1 MGGIL
6 LPAEPLFKPGL
17 QDVVALETSISFLD
31 TESER
36 ILIKGFDLIELS
48 QEIGYVEMIH
58 LLLEGSLPDRVQ
70 TENISQRLNKE
81 CDIAEEVWTILS
93 QLPQTTHPM
102 DAQRTALSVLAGFDA
117 DLEDRSVQTNV
128 KRAYQL
134 LAQLPDLTAN
144 SYHLLQG
151 RARIVPDSSLSYTA
165 NFLYL
170 LTGHVPSKLEER
182 IFDLS
187 LLLYSEHELPN
198 STFTARVIASTL
210 SDMYGALTGAVS
222 SLKGQLHGG
231 ANEAVMKL
239 LLEVDS
245 PVGFVELLQE
255 KLKNKE
261 KVMGFGHR
269 VYAKKM
275 DPRALIMKRA
285 LVDLS
290 EHRGDDRFLQM
301 CEAGEAL
308 MEKEKGLYPN
318 LDYYAAPVY
327 YMLGIPIAL
336 YTPIFFCSRT
346 AGLTAHIIEQ
356 HDHNRLFRPR
366 VHYTGTAYSSL

>member
-1 MGGIL
+1 M
-6 LPAEPLFKPGL
+6 PAEPLFKPGL
-17 QDVVALETSISFLD
+17 QDVVALETTISFLD

-48 QEIGYVEMIH
+48 HEVGYVEMIH
-58 LLLEGSLPDRVQ
+58 LLLNETLPDSTQ
-70 TENISQRLNKE
+70 TENVNQRLRDANG
-81 CDIAEEVWTILS
+81 IPEEVWSILS
-93 QLPQTTHPM
+93 LLPKATHPM
-102 DAQRTALSVLAGFDA
+102 DAQRTALSVLSGFDQ
-117 DLEDRSVQTNV
+117 DLNDRSVETNV
-128 KRAYQL
+128 HRAYQL
-134 LAQLPDLTAN
+134 LAQLPELTAN
-144 SYHLLQG
+144 SYHLLKGKQ
-151 RARIVPDSSLSYTA
+151 RIRSDKSLSYSA

-170 LTGHVPSKLEER
+170 LTGKVPSKLEER

-198 STFTARVIASTL
+198 STFAARVIASTL

-231 ANEAVMKL
+231 ANEAVMNL
-239 LLEVDS
+239 LLEVGS
-245 PVGFVELLQE
+245 PERFVELLRE
-255 KLKNKE
+255 KLMNKE
-261 KVMGFGHR
+261 KIMGFGHR

-285 LVDLS
+285 LMDLS
-290 EHRGDDRFLQM
+290 EHQGDDRFLRM
-301 CEAGEAL
+301 CEAGESF

-327 YMLGIPIAL
+327 YMLDIPIAL

-346 AGLTAHIIEQ
+346 AGLAAHVIEQ
-356 HDHNRLFRPR
+356 HNHNRLFRPR
-366 VHYTGTAYSSL
+366 VHYTGTPYSSI